1 MKSTFFNLLTRRH
14 KLRRL
19 RQPTQTDIDLKTI
32 RRHISSRASSVI
44 SKRCYKRNAN
54 HNSSSNNI
62 LIIIIIIIIFQILE
76 KDVFIWKNQI
86 YAAILAP
93 VDVIVMVLWAA
104 AAAVM
109 AVLSALTAEVVVAAA
124 LGMILSP
131 RKKNCIRAWITW
143 ENLRQCPIYQF
154 RSHHRFILIHILWS
168 IHTSILNSSTIT
180 TMG

>member
-19 RQPTQTDIDLKTI
+19 RQPTQTDIDLKTL

-44 SKRCYKRNAN
+44 SKRFYKRNAN

-104 AAAVM
+104 AAAAAAM

-143 ENLRQCPIYQF
+143 ENLRQ
-154 RSHHRFILIHILWS
+154 
-168 IHTSILNSSTIT
+168 
-180 TMG
+180 